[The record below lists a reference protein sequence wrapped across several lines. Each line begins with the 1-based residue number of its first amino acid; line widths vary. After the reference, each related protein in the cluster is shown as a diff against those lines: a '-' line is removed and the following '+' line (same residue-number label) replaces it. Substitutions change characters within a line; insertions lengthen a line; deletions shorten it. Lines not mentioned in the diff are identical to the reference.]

1 MKKRE
6 MLDSQQIL
14 DGRLLLM
21 DKKNIYI
28 SIVNLYYDQYTLL
41 SKICCENNSIT
52 HLKHYFI
59 ALHPPIKT
67 LYIASRARLVKFT
80 GLGQVVLHI
89 SSKTLF
95 YTFLDHYNIG
105 LRVGPD

>member
-6 MLDSQQIL
+6 MLSLQQIL
-14 DGRLLLM
+14 GGRLLLM
-21 DKKNIYI
+21 DKKII
-28 SIVNLYYDQYTLL
+28 SMVDLYYNQYTLL
-41 SKICCENNSIT
+41 PKICCENNIT

-80 GLGQVVLHI
+80 GLGQVALHI

-95 YTFLDHYNIG
+95 
-105 LRVGPD
+105 